1 MGEIY
6 EMIEFEKE
14 VKIYRQFSVMPRE
27 FVENY
32 IADVYDEK
40 TGSGENTRYYVVF
53 CPEDSDDS
61 IKIPMRYF
69 YAENY
74 YGRYVLRL
82 EPELLIKGLRKYLE
96 HENNGYFFDYCG
108 YELFLTKHCGFIVQN
123 PDDMVFHYVS
133 GEPRFNEETETWEP
147 INSSLVY
154 NLGKFEPMIASELS
168 KKEVK

>member
-14 VKIYRQFSVMPRE
+14 VKIYKQISVMPRE

-32 IADVYDEK
+32 IADVYDER
-40 TGSGENTRYYVVF
+40 TGSDGNFSYYVVF

-61 IKIPMRYF
+61 IKIPMSYF
-69 YAENY
+69 YTENY

-96 HENNGYFFDYCG
+96 HENDGYFFDYFG

-123 PDDMVFHYVS
+123 PDKTVFHYVS
-133 GEPRFNEETETWEP
+133 GEPVFNEETKTWQP
-147 INSSLVY
+147 NKSSLIY
-154 NLGKFEPMIASELS
+154 NLGKFETSIASELT
-168 KKEVK
+168 KKEIL